1 MADKACITIAA
12 GHKLRSEKEQAA
24 FLAYLAPMANSVSGG
39 TGVPAGGAAVTTVPG
54 SKVPDSEN
62 AQLPACKDAIFAA
75 AEAAFSTKEAYMAAI
90 CKRVAVNGF
99 EPVSDVFSLK
109 EW

>member
-24 FLAYLAPMANSVSGG
+24 FLAYLAPTGRSVSGSIG
-39 TGVPAGGAAVTTVPG
+39 SAADAAAVSTV
-54 SKVPDSEN
+54 SSSNVPDSEHV
-62 AQLPACKDAIFAA
+62 QLPACKDAILAA
-75 AEAAFSTKEAYMAAI
+75 AGAAFSTKEGYMAAI
-90 CKRVAVNGF
+90 CKQVAVNGF
-99 EPVSDVFSLK
+99 EPVSDVFSYN